1 MKMKKTL
8 AVCLSFC
15 LLLASGATFT
25 SCLHKCEFS
34 SDWSGDEAAHWH
46 ACTVGDCDKTADKA
60 DHLWDEG
67 EITTPATQ
75 EAEGVRTYTC
85 TVCAQEKTEAVTF
98 TGMSENQ
105 WDSAFRS
112 FNYRNLAYSE
122 ISTVQGSGITV
133 DTESAYKFTEDCAWI
148 KVTIA
153 GQSEE
158 DYVTRSSE
166 VERLQL
172 KLFRSFKALAPYENY
187 AYDAETK
194 TYKAIK
200 PVRIDEL
207 DASTSDIT
215 LTFADGYLVKIE
227 YTASF
232 TSEGI
237 DFTTTSTVTLSDF
250 GTVELDPDAQ

>member
-1 MKMKKTL
+1 MKMKKLLSVSL
-8 AVCLSFC
+8 ASA
-15 LLLASGATFT
+15 LLLVSGATLT
-25 SCLHKCEFS
+25 SCLHKCSFS
-34 SDWSGDEAAHWH
+34 TDWSGDESAHWH
-46 ACTVGDCDKTADKA
+46 ACTVENCDKTADKA
-60 DHLWDEG
+60 DHTWDEG

-75 EAEGVRTYTC
+75 EAEGVKTYTC
-85 TVCAQEKTEAVTF
+85 TVCAQEKTEAVAF

-112 FNYRNLAYSE
+112 FNYRNLAYTE
-122 ISTVQGSGITV
+122 VSTVKGSGVTV
-133 DTESAYKFTEDCAWI
+133 DTESAYKFTENCAWI

-158 DYVTRSSE
+158 EYVTSSYD
-166 VERLQL
+166 VERLNRM
-172 KLFRSFKALAPYENY
+172 LFSSIKSLTPYASY

-194 TYKAIK
+194 TYKATE
-200 PVRIDEL
+200 PVRINDL

-232 TSEGI
+232 TSEGV
-237 DFTTTSTVTLSDF
+237 DFTTTSTITLSDF
-250 GTVELDPDAQ
+250 DAVELNPDAQ